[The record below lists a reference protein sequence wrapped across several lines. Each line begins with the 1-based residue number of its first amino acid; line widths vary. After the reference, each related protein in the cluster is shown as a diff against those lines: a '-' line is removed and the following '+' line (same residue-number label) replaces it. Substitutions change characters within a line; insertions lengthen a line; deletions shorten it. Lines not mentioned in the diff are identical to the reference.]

1 MIVGHWMVDNSHYKT
16 SLHAAREIFH
26 TEGIRGFYSGYC
38 SCILTDCVNSGF
50 QVLFYEAIRS
60 RVIKYHKEKREGDLR
75 VRATWRRNDLVGR
88 GDWAGSSLSCS
99 FHDNLQSIRF
109 DHVQTDGAG
118 SQRVWM
124 RFWMNIRA
132 KYYHGIGDV
141 IKKVYRNEDIFGF
154 YKGLLPRMMYVTPLV
169 AIQYSGYQLIRKS
182 IGLTQSM

>member
-50 QVLFYEAIRS
+50 QVLFTKPS
-60 RVIKYHKEKREGDLR
+60 VL
-75 VRATWRRNDLVGR
+75 VSSSTTRRNEKGTCELERHGGVRFSWERRLG
-88 GDWAGSSLSCS
+88 WQSLSCS

-141 IKKVYRNEDIFGF
+141 IKKVYRNEGIFGF